1 MYGKKFQYLKPAVQP
16 RRIAVIGFSG
26 SGKSTLAIRLG
37 SILGVP
43 PVHLDSLFWL
53 PGWRADSRENM
64 REKLKPELEKP
75 RWIIEGNYTNVLY
88 DERLNLADTIIMM
101 DINRFVCFKNCIKR
115 RIMYSKQTR
124 PDMTDGCDEK
134 LDFEFAFW
142 VLCKGRK
149 GRKSKYE
156 KLSSF
161 SDKNIYIFRSRRQ
174 AEKYIKDI
182 KLLKSR
188 NDIK

>member
-64 REKLKPELEKP
+64 REKL
-75 RWIIEGNYTNVLY
+75 
-88 DERLNLADTIIMM
+88 
-101 DINRFVCFKNCIKR
+101 
-115 RIMYSKQTR
+115 
-124 PDMTDGCDEK
+124 
-134 LDFEFAFW
+134 
-142 VLCKGRK
+142 
-149 GRKSKYE
+149 
-156 KLSSF
+156 
-161 SDKNIYIFRSRRQ
+161 
-174 AEKYIKDI
+174 
-182 KLLKSR
+182 
-188 NDIK
+188 